1 MQRVSPR
8 MGRGHGSGSDV
19 SDGEPQMELGLLP
32 ATPLMTDCGPAPIHG
47 PGTGDPCPTSRPG
60 ARPGGVT
67 VLEP

>member
-1 MQRVSPR
+1 M
-8 MGRGHGSGSDV
+8 